1 MDTALIWQCIVIV
14 ICIIFSAFFSASET
28 SFTSLNIIRLKNMAQ
43 NGNNRAA
50 KTLKL
55 SENYDSVLST
65 ILIGN
70 NIVNIVCASVA
81 TLLFTNLLGASV
93 GVPVSTAV
101 ITVAVLIFGE
111 VSPKSLAK
119 EHAESFALTV
129 TPILKTLTVILS
141 PLNFLFA
148 QWKKLLNRIFKKKSD
163 HAVTPEEL
171 MTIVDEA
178 QNGGGLDDDSSDLI
192 RSAIEFDDIDVFD
205 ILTPR
210 VDVIAVEKEDTVAEV
225 TKIFTENPH
234 SRLPVYEENIDR
246 IIGVIHEKDFFRA
259 LQNGVETIDSI
270 VKKVAFVSPTM
281 KISDLLRLLQKEK
294 SHMAIVIDEF
304 GGTEGIVTLEDILE
318 ELVGD
323 IWDEHDVVI
332 NYFSKVGENIYDV
345 DCSAAVEDMFDY
357 FDMDDSGEYDYVTVG
372 GWVME
377 HLGKIPEVGDKFS
390 YDGIEVTVEA
400 VDGRH
405 AEKIQMIFP
414 GKLN

>member
-1 MDTALIWQCIVIV
+1 MDTALIWQCIVII
-14 ICIIFSAFFSASET
+14 ICIIFSGFFSASET

-43 NGNNRAA
+43 NGNRRAE

-55 SENYDSVLST
+55 AESYDSVLST

-81 TLLFTNLLGASV
+81 TLLFSELLGAKV

-119 EHAESFALTV
+119 EHAESFALAV

-178 QNGGGLDDDSSDLI
+178 QIGGGIDDESSDLI

-210 VDVIAVEKEDTVAEV
+210 VDVIAIEKDNTVAEV

-234 SRLPVYEENIDR
+234 SRLPVYEENIDHV
-246 IIGVIHEKDFFRA
+246 IGVIHEKDFFCA
-259 LQNGVETIDSI
+259 LQSGAKTIDSI

-332 NYFSKVGENIYDV
+332 DYFSKIGNNTYDV

-357 FDMDDSGEYDYVTVG
+357 FEMDDVGEYDYVTVG

-390 YDGIEVTVEA
+390 YDNIEVTVEA

-405 AEKIQMIFP
+405 AEKIRMVFP
-414 GKLN
+414 EN

>member
-1 MDTALIWQCIVIV
+1 MDTALIWQCIVII
-14 ICIIFSAFFSASET
+14 ICIIFSGFFSASET

-43 NGNNRAA
+43 NGNRRAE

-55 SENYDSVLST
+55 AESYDSVLST

-81 TLLFTNLLGASV
+81 TLLFSELLGAKV

-119 EHAESFALTV
+119 EHAESFALAV

-178 QNGGGLDDDSSDLI
+178 QIGGGIDDESSDLI

-210 VDVIAVEKEDTVAEV
+210 VDVIAIEKDDTVAEV

-234 SRLPVYEENIDR
+234 SRLPVYEENIDH
-246 IIGVIHEKDFFRA
+246 IIGVIHEKDFFCA
-259 LQNGVETIDSI
+259 LQSGVKTIDSI

-332 NYFSKVGENIYDV
+332 DYFSKIGNNTYDV

-357 FDMDDSGEYDYVTVG
+357 FEMDDVGEYDYVTVG

-390 YDGIEVTVEA
+390 YDNIEVTVEA

-405 AEKIQMIFP
+405 AEKIRMVFP
-414 GKLN
+414 EN

>member
-1 MDTALIWQCIVIV
+1 MDSALIWQCIVII
-14 ICIIFSAFFSASET
+14 ICIIFSGFFSASET

-43 NGNNRAA
+43 NGNRRAE

-55 SENYDSVLST
+55 AESYDSVLST

-81 TLLFTNLLGASV
+81 TLLFSELLGAKV

-119 EHAESFALTV
+119 EHAESFALAV

-178 QNGGGLDDDSSDLI
+178 QIGGGIDDESSDLI

-210 VDVIAVEKEDTVAEV
+210 VDVIAIERDNTVAEV

-234 SRLPVYEENIDR
+234 SRLPVYEENIDHV
-246 IIGVIHEKDFFRA
+246 IGVIHEKDFFCA
-259 LQNGVETIDSI
+259 LQSGAKTIDSI

-332 NYFSKVGENIYDV
+332 DYFSKIGNNTYDV

-357 FDMDDSGEYDYVTVG
+357 FEMSDIGEYDYVTVG

-390 YDGIEVTVEA
+390 YDNIEVTVEA

-405 AEKIQMIFP
+405 AEKIRMVFP
-414 GKLN
+414 EN

>member
-1 MDTALIWQCIVIV
+1 MDTALIWQCIVII
-14 ICIIFSAFFSASET
+14 ICIIFSGFFSASET

-43 NGNNRAA
+43 NGNRRAE

-55 SENYDSVLST
+55 AESYDSVLST

-81 TLLFTNLLGASV
+81 TLLFSELLGAKV

-119 EHAESFALTV
+119 EHAESFALAV

-178 QNGGGLDDDSSDLI
+178 QIGGGIDDESSDLI

-210 VDVIAVEKEDTVAEV
+210 VDVIAIEKDNTVAEV

-234 SRLPVYEENIDR
+234 SRLPVYEENIDHV
-246 IIGVIHEKDFFRA
+246 IGVIHEKDFFCA
-259 LQNGVETIDSI
+259 LQSGVKTIDSI

-332 NYFSKVGENIYDV
+332 DYFSKIGNNTYDV

-357 FDMDDSGEYDYVTVG
+357 FEMDDVGEYDYVTVG

-390 YDGIEVTVEA
+390 YDNIEVTVEA

-405 AEKIQMIFP
+405 AEKIRMVFP
-414 GKLN
+414 EN

>member
-1 MDTALIWQCIVIV
+1 MDTALIWQCIVII
-14 ICIIFSAFFSASET
+14 ICIIFSGFFSASET

-43 NGNNRAA
+43 NGNRRAE

-55 SENYDSVLST
+55 AESYDSVLST

-81 TLLFTNLLGASV
+81 TLLFSELLGAKV

-119 EHAESFALTV
+119 EHAESFALAV

-178 QNGGGLDDDSSDLI
+178 QIGGGIDDESSDLI

-210 VDVIAVEKEDTVAEV
+210 VDVIAIEKDNTVAEV

-234 SRLPVYEENIDR
+234 SRLPVYEENIDHV
-246 IIGVIHEKDFFRA
+246 IGVIHEKDFFCA
-259 LQNGVETIDSI
+259 LQSGAKTIDSI

-332 NYFSKVGENIYDV
+332 DYFSKIGNNTYDV

-357 FDMDDSGEYDYVTVG
+357 FAMDDVGEYDYVTVG

-390 YDGIEVTVEA
+390 YDNIEVTVEA

-405 AEKIQMIFP
+405 AEKIRMVFP
-414 GKLN
+414 EN

>member
-1 MDTALIWQCIVIV
+1 MDTALLWQCIVII
-14 ICIIFSAFFSASET
+14 ICIAFSAFFSASET
-28 SFTSLNIIRLKNMAQ
+28 SFTSVNVIRLKNMAQ
-43 NGNNRAA
+43 NGNRRAER
-50 KTLKL
+50 TLKL
-55 SENYDSVLST
+55 VDSYDSLLST

-81 TLLFTNLLGASV
+81 TLLFTNLLGAKI

-119 EHAESFALTV
+119 EHAESFALAV
-129 TPILKTLTVILS
+129 TPFLKSLTIILK
-141 PLNFLFA
+141 PLNYLFA
-148 QWKKLLNRIFKKKSD
+148 QWKKLLNKIFKKKSD
-163 HAVTPEEL
+163 HTVTPEEL

-178 QNGGGLDDDSSDLI
+178 QSGGGIDDESSELI
-192 RSAIEFDDIDVFD
+192 RSAIEFDDLDVFD

-210 VDVIAVEKEDTVAEV
+210 VDVIAVDKDDSIEEVARV
-225 TKIFTENPH
+225 FAENPH
-234 SRLPVYEENIDR
+234 SRLPVYEGNIDR
-246 IIGVIHEKDFFRA
+246 IIGMIHEKDFFCA
-259 LQNGVETIDSI
+259 LQKGEKNINSMI
-270 VKKVAFVSPTM
+270 KKVALVSPTM
-281 KISDLLRLLQKEK
+281 KISDLLKLLQKEK

-332 NYFSKVGENIYDV
+332 DYFKKTEENTYLI

-357 FDMDDSGEYDYVTVG
+357 FEFDEETDYDFVTVG

-377 HLGKIPEVGDKFS
+377 HLGKIPEVGDEFT
-390 YDGIEVTVEA
+390 YNGVEVTVIK

-405 AEKIQMIFP
+405 SEEIKMVFP
-414 GKLN
+414 E

>member
-1 MDTALIWQCIVIV
+1 MDTALIWQCIVII
-14 ICIIFSAFFSASET
+14 ICIIFSGFFSASET

-43 NGNNRAA
+43 NGNRRAE

-55 SENYDSVLST
+55 AESYDSVLST

-81 TLLFTNLLGASV
+81 TLLFSELLGAKV

-119 EHAESFALTV
+119 EHAESFALAV

-178 QNGGGLDDDSSDLI
+178 QIGGGIDDESSDLI

-210 VDVIAVEKEDTVAEV
+210 VDVIAIEKDNTVAEV

-234 SRLPVYEENIDR
+234 SRLPVYEENIDHV
-246 IIGVIHEKDFFRA
+246 IGVIHEKDFFCA
-259 LQNGVETIDSI
+259 LQSGAKTIDSI

-332 NYFSKVGENIYDV
+332 DYFSKIGNNTYDV

-357 FDMDDSGEYDYVTVG
+357 FEMDDVGEYDYVTVG

-405 AEKIQMIFP
+405 AEKIRMVFP
-414 GKLN
+414 EN